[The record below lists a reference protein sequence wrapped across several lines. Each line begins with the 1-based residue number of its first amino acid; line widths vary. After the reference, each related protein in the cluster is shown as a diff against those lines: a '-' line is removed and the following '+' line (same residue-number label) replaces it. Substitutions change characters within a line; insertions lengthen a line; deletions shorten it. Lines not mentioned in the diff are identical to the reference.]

1 MQTKGRT
8 WRKRQNKSEKA
19 TSLAHGQE
27 YITLFQWAKHNGV
40 FFHKMKPAIF
50 PGTGR
55 GLMATRQIN
64 VGDLLIAVPKRLL
77 ITEQMLRYIIY
88 IHYSYFVVLYLYI
101 DFSCCLSIKYK

>member
-8 WRKRQNKSEKA
+8 WRKRRNKSEKA
-19 TSLAHGQE
+19 TSLAHQQE
-27 YITLFQWAKHNGV
+27 YITLFQWAKQNGV

-64 VGDLLIAVPKRLL
+64 AGDLLISVPNSLL
-77 ITEQMLRYIIY
+77 VTKEMLRYINTICT
-88 IHYSYFVVLYLYI
+88 LYY
-101 DFSCCLSIKYK
+101 CCFT